1 MAVAHLSVVASRS
14 PALHSWDPQHSAGCR
29 QRRMVHTTWDR
40 DAQYFDPL
48 WAMQGP
54 PGSWLL
60 SQAVSAAITT
70 RFNNLSKA
78 TYSQLND
85 YIDEIWKSL
94 LMYLV
99 SYSFWDCLTKRNIPR
114 MLHFSSITYH
124 PFDLY
129 KTLFPHPPKC
139 PLSLISPHCLVFICA
154 HAHMKC

>member
-1 MAVAHLSVVASRS
+1 
-14 PALHSWDPQHSAGCR
+14 
-29 QRRMVHTTWDR
+29 MVHTTWDR

-94 LMYLV
+94 LVYLV
-99 SYSFWDCLTKRNIPR
+99 L
-114 MLHFSSITYH
+114 SS
-124 PFDLY
+124 L
-129 KTLFPHPPKC
+129 
-139 PLSLISPHCLVFICA
+139 
-154 HAHMKC
+154 